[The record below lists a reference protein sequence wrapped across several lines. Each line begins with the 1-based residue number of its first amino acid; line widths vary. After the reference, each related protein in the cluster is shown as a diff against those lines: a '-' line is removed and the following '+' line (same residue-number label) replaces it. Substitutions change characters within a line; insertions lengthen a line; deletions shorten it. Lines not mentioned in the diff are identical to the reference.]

1 MSKYKKL
8 HEAYNR
14 LANEN
19 DSLKSEIETLKKQR
33 TALVNEMSE
42 PIKKTENDVWL
53 ALAENIKK
61 SLNQKNIVNMNP
73 DEKDALY
80 YMIERFSQIK
90 PKEECEQ
97 RDPFLDRLRSSI
109 MS

>member
-19 DSLKSEIETLKKQR
+19 VSLKSDIEVLKKQR
-33 TALVNEMSE
+33 TSLVNEMNE
-42 PIKKTENDVWL
+42 PIKEAKKGVYL

-80 YMIERFSQIK
+80 YMIERFRQIK
-90 PKEECEQ
+90 PKQE
-97 RDPFLDRLRSSI
+97 
-109 MS
+109 